1 VHKADLKSDQKVKT
15 LEGQDVDVRKTGSG
29 SVFVNQAQ
37 VVTADIDASNGVVHT
52 IDFVLI
58 PPAVRTPSK
67 NIVELA
73 VATPDL
79 STLVTALKAGNLVG
93 ALSGKGPFTVFAPT
107 NEAFAKLPKSTLD
120 HLLDPKNIKELDAVL
135 EYHVI
140 SGAAVH
146 KADLKSDQ
154 KVKTLEGQDVDVRKT
169 GSGAV
174 FVNQAQVVT
183 ADVDASNGVVHIIDG
198 VLLPPTTSAATFRV

>member
-1 VHKADLKSDQKVKT
+1 MIASNVKILVIVAVMSVVVVGEEVKSIAASAEEVR
-15 LEGQDVDVRKTGSG
+15 QDVVHI
-29 SVFVNQAQ
+29 
-37 VVTADIDASNGVVHT
+37 IDS
-52 IDFVLI
+52 VLI

-198 VLLPPTTSAATFRV
+198 VLLPPTTSAATFLV

>member
-1 VHKADLKSDQKVKT
+1 MIASNVKILVIVAVMSVVVVGEEVKSVAASA
-15 LEGQDVDVRKTGSG
+15 EEVRQDVVHI
-29 SVFVNQAQ
+29 
-37 VVTADIDASNGVVHT
+37 IDS
-52 IDFVLI
+52 VLI

-198 VLLPPTTSAATFRV
+198 VLLPPTTSAATFLV

>member
-1 VHKADLKSDQKVKT
+1 
-15 LEGQDVDVRKTGSG
+15 VDVRKTGSG
-29 SVFVNQAQ
+29 EVFVNQAQ
-37 VVTADIDASNGVVHT
+37 VITADIDASNGVVHT
-52 IDFVLI
+52 IDSVLI

-73 VATPDL
+73 LATPDL

-93 ALSGKGPFTVFAPT
+93 TLSGKGPFTVFAPT

-174 FVNQAQVVT
+174 LVNQAQVVT

-198 VLLPPTTSAATFRV
+198 VLLPPTTSAATFLV